1 MSTPPHSRARLSTQ
15 RTEEGTT
22 RGGPSLKGT
31 VPATNSLNTRYP
43 AISPVRVQNTSGQS
57 MGSMSQWNGQAGIS
71 NTYRLAMSPGFKDQ
85 AQKGPEDSMQPNKP
99 VSRTLQIAREQLKQH
114 ELENSRPP
122 PPQPRKIENSVPL
135 STLPAGNLG
144 ASNTSTPSQHNG
156 GFTINNHT
164 NTHNCFAPPQQVK
177 EAWRLWMPSPQYDV
191 NTVLDTSAP
200 QSSSQHLGGHIASY
214 QRIVNLQQREQHQA
228 LHEPPTE
235 AREVRS
241 ARDRAMY
248 DTQMQMPSQEISDP
262 SRSSLHTENAE
273 SISGSQGV
281 PGTMTL
287 TEWMANNS
295 LPDKLSDN
303 DGGAKV
309 KELRKKII
317 HVALLIAEEVL
328 KDGRA
333 GRLYL
338 RNILSPNNFI
348 LTNANNFAELK
359 VSIQVQTD
367 SNDAPFMAPWR
378 KNKSR
383 DFSVALQ
390 ALGRN
395 AQEYEREQMRY
406 DYNACLHQAVI
417 FALGALFRT
426 LCEGGT
432 TFLQDDNYNWCRLF
446 EDGNNQKVYSHWDF
460 FSRWKF
466 FILAHACLQVEKGNI
481 YGIPDN
487 PLVEIDIKKVIDI
500 LRESAD
506 EEYAN
511 SDEIN
516 VHLDHLRAQIAHNY
530 RTVYSF
536 IPFE

>member
-22 RGGPSLKGT
+22 RGGPSLKDT
-31 VPATNSLNTRYP
+31 IP
-43 AISPVRVQNTSGQS
+43 AIDSQSGIPYPVVCTARGQHMSGGQS
-57 MGSMSQWNGQAGIS
+57 LGNISQWNGQRGMS
-71 NTYRLAMSPGFKDQ
+71 NTYRYALDPDFQVKVHERLEDVPPSRTFRL
-85 AQKGPEDSMQPNKP
+85 AQKQLQQHKLRDSEPPLRQP
-99 VSRTLQIAREQLKQH
+99 SQM
-114 ELENSRPP
+114 ENSA
-122 PPQPRKIENSVPL
+122 PL
-135 STLPAGNLG
+135 TTLPAKASIPSFPNL
-144 ASNTSTPSQHNG
+144 NVRHNG
-156 GFTINNHT
+156 GSTINNHCNT
-164 NTHNCFAPPQQVK
+164 NNCFAPPQPVT
-177 EAWRLWMPSPQYDV
+177 EAWRQWKPSTHYGA
-191 NTVLDTSAP
+191 NTALDASAP
-200 QSSSQHLGGHIASY
+200 RSSSSQHLGWPITSY
-214 QRIVNLQQREQHQA
+214 QRSVDLQQREQHPA

-235 AREVRS
+235 DRELQS

-248 DTQMQMPSQEISDP
+248 GMPMQMPSQEQSDR

-295 LPDKLSDN
+295 LPDRLSDN
-303 DGGAKV
+303 DGGAK
-309 KELRKKII
+309 ELRKKNI

-348 LTNANNFAELK
+348 LTNANNLAELK

-367 SNDAPFMAPWR
+367 NNDAPFVAPWR

-395 AQEYEREQMRY
+395 AEEYEREQMRY
-406 DYNACLHQAVI
+406 DYNACLHQAII
-417 FALGALFRT
+417 FALGAIFRM

-432 TFLQDDNYNWCRLF
+432 TFLRDDNYMYNWCRLF

-487 PLVEIDIKKVIDI
+487 PLIEIDIKKVIDI

-506 EEYAN
+506 EEYVN

-516 VHLDHLRAQIAHNY
+516 VHLDHLRAQIAHNH

>member
-22 RGGPSLKGT
+22 RGAPSLKD
-31 VPATNSLNTRYP
+31 SIP
-43 AISPVRVQNTSGQS
+43 AIDSQNDMPYPVVCTARGQHTSGGQS
-57 MGSMSQWNGQAGIS
+57 LGNISQWNGQRGMS
-71 NTYRLAMSPGFKDQ
+71 NTYRYALDPDFQVKVHERLEDVPPSRTFRL
-85 AQKGPEDSMQPNKP
+85 AQKQLRQHKLRESEPPLQQP
-99 VSRTLQIAREQLKQH
+99 SQM
-114 ELENSRPP
+114 ENSA
-122 PPQPRKIENSVPL
+122 PL
-135 STLPAGNLG
+135 TTLPAKASIPSFPNL
-144 ASNTSTPSQHNG
+144 NVRHNG
-156 GFTINNHT
+156 GSTINNHC
-164 NTHNCFAPPQQVK
+164 NAHNCFAPPQPDT
-177 EAWRLWMPSPQYDV
+177 EAWRQWKPSTHYGV
-191 NTVLDTSAP
+191 NTALDASAP
-200 QSSSQHLGGHIASY
+200 RSSSSQHLGWPITNY
-214 QRIVNLQQREQHQA
+214 QRSVDLQQREQHPA

-235 AREVRS
+235 DRELQS

-248 DTQMQMPSQEISDP
+248 GMQMQMPSQELSDR

-317 HVALLIAEEVL
+317 HVAFLIAEEVL

-348 LTNANNFAELK
+348 LTNANNLAELK

-487 PLVEIDIKKVIDI
+487 PLIEIDIKKVIDI

>member
-15 RTEEGTT
+15 HTEEGAT
-22 RGGPSLKGT
+22 RGGPSLKDT
-31 VPATNSLNTRYP
+31 IP
-43 AISPVRVQNTSGQS
+43 AIDSQSGIPYPLVCTARGQHTSGGQS
-57 MGSMSQWNGQAGIS
+57 LGNISQWNGQGGMS
-71 NTYRLAMSPGFKDQ
+71 NTYRYALDPDFQVKVHERLEDVPPSRTFRL
-85 AQKGPEDSMQPNKP
+85 AQKQLWQHKLRDS
-99 VSRTLQIAREQLKQH
+99 E
-114 ELENSRPP
+114 PP
-122 PPQPRKIENSVPL
+122 LRQPRKIENSVPF
-135 STLPAGNLG
+135 STLPAGNPG

-156 GFTINNHT
+156 GFTINNHP
-164 NTHNCFAPPQQVK
+164 NTHNCFAPLQRV
-177 EAWRLWMPSPQYDV
+177 EGAWRQWGISPQYDV

-214 QRIVNLQQREQHQA
+214 QRIVNLQQREQHHA

-241 ARDRAMY
+241 VRDRAMY
-248 DTQMQMPSQEISDP
+248 DTQMQMPSQEQSDR

-295 LPDKLSDN
+295 LPDRLSDN
-303 DGGAKV
+303 DGGA

-348 LTNANNFAELK
+348 LTNANNLAELK

-367 SNDAPFMAPWR
+367 SIDAPFMAPWR

-395 AQEYEREQMRY
+395 AEEYEREQMRY

-417 FALGALFRT
+417 FALGAIFRM

-432 TFLQDDNYNWCRLF
+432 TFLRDNNYNWCRLF

-487 PLVEIDIKKVIDI
+487 PLIEIDIKKVIDI

-516 VHLDHLRAQIAHNY
+516 VHLDHLRDQIAHNY